1 MADAQARQLTY
12 QNEYTFDGVEY
23 ARLIYNIIMRLAA
36 IDSVATTQTLR
47 NNLQSLGVYVA
58 TVSGDTDKV
67 HNEFDKNYSQL
78 ITRGTTVDDPIG
90 ILYEAYLVV
99 PCHHF
104 K

>member
-1 MADAQARQLTY
+1 
-12 QNEYTFDGVEY
+12 
-23 ARLIYNIIMRLAA
+23 MRLAN
-36 IDSVATTQTLR
+36 IDSVATTQILC

-58 TVSGDTDKV
+58 MGSGDIDKV
-67 HNEFDKNYSQL
+67 HNEFDKNCSQL
-78 ITRGTTVDDPIG
+78 ITRGTTVNDPIG